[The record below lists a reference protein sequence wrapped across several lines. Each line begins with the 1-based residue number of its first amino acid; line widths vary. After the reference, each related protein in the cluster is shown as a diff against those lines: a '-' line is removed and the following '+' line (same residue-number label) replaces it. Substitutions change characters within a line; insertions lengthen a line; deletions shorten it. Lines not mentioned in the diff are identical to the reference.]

1 MKKGNVSFLIALGF
15 FVIAISP
22 TFGNK
27 YYNLIT
33 GFSLVILGVYLMK
46 KKNDN

>member
-1 MKKGNVSFLIALGF
+1 MKKSNVSFLIALGF

-27 YYNLIT
+27 YYNLMT
-33 GFSLVILGVYLMK
+33 GFFLIILGLYVMK
-46 KKNDN
+46 KNKK